1 MHDYNENDD
10 GCGDMDE
17 TNNVRAGQQNWGGW
31 PLPLLITPLRT
42 NYPSLSMFIMLMM
55 MITAFVPSFTI
66 TISPFD
72 VIVIVRV

>member
-55 MITAFVPSFTI
+55 MITAFVPSFTL
-66 TISPFD
+66 TISPLYT
-72 VIVIVRV
+72 IVNVRV